1 MRTGQICPA
10 VSISIRGVNFLSNLI
25 LLDSKGIDIILG
37 MDWLRK
43 YDGVRLT
50 QKAVRLTQKDG
61 TTFEFVA
68 TVQAYQASMLTQ
80 TKVTASEEILVVQE
94 YLDVFPE
101 ELPGMPPDRD
111 IEFLIECYLEH
122 HLFLRGHIECP

>member
-1 MRTGQICPA
+1 
-10 VSISIRGVNFLSNLI
+10 
-25 LLDSKGIDIILG
+25 

-43 YDGVRLT
+43 YDGVIQFSR
-50 QKAVRLTQKDG
+50 KAVRLTQKDG

-68 TVQAYQASMLTQ
+68 MVQAYQASMLTQ